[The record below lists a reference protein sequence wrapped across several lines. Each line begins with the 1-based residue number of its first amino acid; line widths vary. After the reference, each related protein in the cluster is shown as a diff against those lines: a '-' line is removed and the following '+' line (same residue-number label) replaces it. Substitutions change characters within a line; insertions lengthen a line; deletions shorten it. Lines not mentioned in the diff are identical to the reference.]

1 MMPDIKLL
9 KFSSSEAAFLPEGEQ
24 QTVCSSRRRSCA
36 LVNTPT
42 LCVNKVVFHIQE
54 LQSKLDNWGQQGDNA
69 QHETAH
75 ENSHRIIWK
84 CVSTEGGN
92 AETSTDLCVEGM
104 GLNARESG
112 MWTDTADV
120 LMDVMSLVE
129 RLEQDRRDAE
139 KAILEEKEK
148 AKKLLEKLNSLCVW
162 KQNEFPVEMK
172 KEREACSTDLAEL
185 TLQLKMSRD
194 QLPQVRDRLTL
205 AEVLNP
211 RLKEEIDFMRKHGPL
226 AHHRLQLEREII
238 QQIQTA
244 LAEAYETF
252 SDISEKLQSL
262 YQELKAE
269 EMNAD
274 IEKEHMNKEME
285 IIRNHISDKQSE
297 LQQLQSQC
305 ETFHMEMKEIVE
317 KITLK
322 DEQIK
327 PLVKEMRQFERQDRD
342 VNDQV
347 GTLKAQMAD
356 KEEMLKLKNNEVM
369 QLQKQIQAYKLESNE
384 KMSEL
389 DAVLSQKRFD
399 LSALRDQNKELEFK
413 IEDYK
418 RKTYQSKQA
427 VRKLAMD
434 HEHIKLKISLSEK
447 QWKPVKEELQQ
458 VSNEHSDTKAELERL
473 ERQTFLEELRNRKE
487 IDKMKSLVSTEK
499 AAFDFIKGN
508 LDVEAAEYIREQN
521 NCKRVKD
528 ELQKNHNDAFI
539 ATAEL
544 VTELEKLTQILTE
557 KSETIEN
564 LKVKLSDLQA
574 ANKNLS
580 DYFEERKKHH
590 QESLDSAKE
599 RLTLLLLRYD
609 ENSNRMKEIDLKSK
623 DLKQESEMM
632 EQTISTMPDIIEDLQ
647 ALSNTMMSKH
657 GTAAEVM
664 GNLHRDMA
672 SCEQRKSDHAQIH
685 LALFTQRQAVMKDT
699 EANLR
704 KALKDNLKLAQEY
717 QELQRALM
725 MSRQDVLCVF
735 DGRNRAE
742 ASILDHKQLSLLQ
755 KRMHKAML
763 KYFKHRSVYSQAEL
777 ARFQTLSNQNNQKMK
792 ALQVNNRTDS
802 DHLRIVDNT
811 QDIDEQIKAK
821 ACSA

>member
-1 MMPDIKLL
+1 
-9 KFSSSEAAFLPEGEQ
+9 
-24 QTVCSSRRRSCA
+24 
-36 LVNTPT
+36 
-42 LCVNKVVFHIQE
+42 
-54 LQSKLDNWGQQGDNA
+54 
-69 QHETAH
+69 
-75 ENSHRIIWK
+75 
-84 CVSTEGGN
+84 
-92 AETSTDLCVEGM
+92 
-104 GLNARESG
+104 
-112 MWTDTADV
+112 
-120 LMDVMSLVE
+120 
-129 RLEQDRRDAE
+129 
-139 KAILEEKEK
+139 
-148 AKKLLEKLNSLCVW
+148 
-162 KQNEFPVEMK
+162 
-172 KEREACSTDLAEL
+172 
-185 TLQLKMSRD
+185 
-194 QLPQVRDRLTL
+194 
-205 AEVLNP
+205 
-211 RLKEEIDFMRKHGPL
+211 
-226 AHHRLQLEREII
+226 
-238 QQIQTA
+238 
-244 LAEAYETF
+244 
-252 SDISEKLQSL
+252 
-262 YQELKAE
+262 
-269 EMNAD
+269 
-274 IEKEHMNKEME
+274 
-285 IIRNHISDKQSE
+285 
-297 LQQLQSQC
+297 
-305 ETFHMEMKEIVE
+305 
-317 KITLK
+317 
-322 DEQIK
+322 
-327 PLVKEMRQFERQDRD
+327 
-342 VNDQV
+342 
-347 GTLKAQMAD
+347 
-356 KEEMLKLKNNEVM
+356 
-369 QLQKQIQAYKLESNE
+369 
-384 KMSEL
+384 
-389 DAVLSQKRFD
+389 
-399 LSALRDQNKELEFK
+399 
-413 IEDYK
+413 
-418 RKTYQSKQA
+418 
-427 VRKLAMD
+427 MD

-792 ALQVNNRTDS
+792 ALQEELSNAIQRLSEFLLSLTDDSTSSHVPQQANRPIASRCRRMEKEMPTV
-802 DHLRIVDNT
+802 HIA
-811 QDIDEQIKAK
+811 E
-821 ACSA
+821 

>member
-473 ERQTFLEELRNRKE
+473 ERQTFLEELRNR
-487 IDKMKSLVSTEK
+487 
-499 AAFDFIKGN
+499 
-508 LDVEAAEYIREQN
+508 
-521 NCKRVKD
+521 
-528 ELQKNHNDAFI
+528 
-539 ATAEL
+539 
-544 VTELEKLTQILTE
+544 
-557 KSETIEN
+557 
-564 LKVKLSDLQA
+564 
-574 ANKNLS
+574 
-580 DYFEERKKHH
+580 
-590 QESLDSAKE
+590 
-599 RLTLLLLRYD
+599 
-609 ENSNRMKEIDLKSK
+609 
-623 DLKQESEMM
+623 
-632 EQTISTMPDIIEDLQ
+632 
-647 ALSNTMMSKH
+647 
-657 GTAAEVM
+657 
-664 GNLHRDMA
+664 
-672 SCEQRKSDHAQIH
+672 
-685 LALFTQRQAVMKDT
+685 
-699 EANLR
+699 ANLR

-792 ALQVNNRTDS
+792 ALQEELSNAIQRLSEFLLSLTDDSTSSHVPQQANRPIASRCRRMEKEMPTV
-802 DHLRIVDNT
+802 HIA
-811 QDIDEQIKAK
+811 E
-821 ACSA
+821 